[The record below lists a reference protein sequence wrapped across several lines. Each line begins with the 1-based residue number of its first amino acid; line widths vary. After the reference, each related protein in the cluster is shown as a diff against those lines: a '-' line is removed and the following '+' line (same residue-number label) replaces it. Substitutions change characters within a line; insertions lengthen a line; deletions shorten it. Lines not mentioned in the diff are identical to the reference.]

1 MAKPGNA
8 YQDAVAEVVRA
19 LDPRAR
25 IEVGAWTEG
34 PDGRRDLDV
43 ALWPSAPGAPRLV
56 LIECKDWQRPVGIA
70 AVDALESKRRDL
82 DAAVAIICSNS
93 GFTGGALRKAAR
105 VGIPALSAL
114 IEGDGRVRV
123 QVEEEI
129 YTRKITVTRCEST
142 WHFKVP
148 DVNSIAPGT
157 SPREIIHDGRLV
169 AAWIRDKC
177 LVLLGMSARSSDVIV
192 KYKFRTPLQFHIRDV
207 GLPVIGGDLKMSYTV
222 QWCSQLVYVDASA
235 GMYDYL
241 RRRVILGEGIRQ
253 YHIKQVDFDRWSP
266 IDFVPEHLLEGDLLE
281 PGEARVS
288 MALVMGLDT
297 VEDAPAPDLDS
308 LIESEEVQRT

>member
-1 MAKPGNA
+1 MAKPGDA
-8 YQDAVAEVVRA
+8 YEEAVAEVVRT

-82 DAAVAIICSNS
+82 DATVAIICSNS
-93 GFTGGALRKAAR
+93 GFTADALRKAAR

-129 YTRKITVTRCEST
+129 YTQKITVTRCDST
-142 WHFKVP
+142 WHFPDAKSIVP
-148 DVNSIAPGT
+148 AGT
-157 SPREIIHDGRLV
+157 SSREIIYDGRLV
-169 AAWIRDKC
+169 AAWVRDKC
-177 LVLLGMSARSSDVIV
+177 LALLGMPTRSSEVILNC
-192 KYKFRTPLQFHIRDV
+192 KFRTPLQFRFRGAV
-207 GLPVIGGDLKMSYTV
+207 VPVIGCDLKVSYTV
-222 QWCSQLVYVDASA
+222 QWCSQVVYVDASA

-253 YHIKQVDFDRWSP
+253 YHIKQVDFDRWVP
-266 IDFVPEHLLEGDLLE
+266 VDFVPEHLLEGDFLE

-297 VEDAPAPDLDS
+297 VDGAPAPHLDS
-308 LIESEEVQRT
+308 FIESEEVQGT